1 MLQRSFFALGALLLA
16 LSSPSLAP
24 ASDTVSRMCHRNDDF
39 TILEKANEGVGTTF
53 TIRKTTPSFK
63 ADCTFE
69 ERPTDTV
76 IGQNGSDDA
85 FYYIALRGDHLILD
99 EGTSPDR
106 WLAVFDVRS
115 GRRILAA
122 PYWTPSGGCPPSYG
136 VSDDFRYDDSSVTF
150 WRLIK
155 EPATA
160 KNCPVFR
167 EAKSIHM
174 TPTLVEKSIF
184 HFGTMKMES
193 LKARRCMIPQGE
205 YSGGYMINGVRQD

>member
-1 MLQRSFFALGALLLA
+1 
-16 LSSPSLAP
+16 LAP

-39 TILEKANEGVGTTF
+39 TILEKANEGVGITF

-69 ERPTDTV
+69 ERPT
-76 IGQNGSDDA
+76 
-85 FYYIALRGDHLILD
+85 
-99 EGTSPDR
+99 E
-106 WLAVFDVRS
+106 
-115 GRRILAA
+115 
-122 PYWTPSGGCPPSYG
+122 
-136 VSDDFRYDDSSVTF
+136 
-150 WRLIK
+150 
-155 EPATA
+155 
-160 KNCPVFR
+160 
-167 EAKSIHM
+167 SIHM